1 MSSVL
6 AGLVVVK
13 LLNSIEQT
21 EVRQRSLHTQHE
33 IGHISSTFY
42 SLLWEVHIV
51 PVAHYLYLYLRYI
64 IIITVVWGLEWTVSG
79 ELVASLVL
87 SA

>member
-6 AGLVVVK
+6 ADFMVDFK
-13 LLNSIEQT
+13 SSNSIEPT
-21 EVRQRSLHTQHE
+21 EARQRSLHTQHE

-64 IIITVVWGLEWTVSG
+64 IIITVVWGAGMDS
-79 ELVASLVL
+79 
-87 SA
+87 